1 MMFIPLSDVV
11 DLWLKER
18 YVIEMTNEPMDKYG
32 TVFTSIKVYEDR
44 LKEEYSEYKYSN
56 ETGSFYHIDAT
67 SEDIYGKVDDVIKR
81 VENGRMDWALKLYPR
96 SGLGFKYGVKLR
108 NTTGIIDCDYRD
120 EIRVSLSSDERVVIP
135 KGKAYMQ
142 GIIQPV
148 FTLDNE
154 IEPTEERKGG
164 LGSTDKD

>member
-1 MMFIPLSDVV
+1 MKT
-11 DLWLKER
+11 KEGVR
-18 YVIEMTNEPMDKYG
+18 MPQRATKGSIGYDFYAPMDIEIVPWSWTEFG
-32 TVFTSIKVYEDR
+32 TGVWLTDDD
-44 LKEEYSEYKYSN
+44 
-56 ETGSFYHIDAT
+56 TGND
-67 SEDIYGKVDDVIKR
+67 
-81 VENGRMDWALKLYPR
+81 RMDWALKLYPR

-142 GIIQPV
+142 GIIQPI

-164 LGSTDKD
+164 LGSTDRK

>member
-81 VENGRMDWALKLYPR
+81 VENGR
-96 SGLGFKYGVKLR
+96 
-108 NTTGIIDCDYRD
+108 
-120 EIRVSLSSDERVVIP
+120 
-135 KGKAYMQ
+135 
-142 GIIQPV
+142 
-148 FTLDNE
+148 
-154 IEPTEERKGG
+154 
-164 LGSTDKD
+164 

>member
-1 MMFIPLSDVV
+1 MKT
-11 DLWLKER
+11 KEGVR
-18 YVIEMTNEPMDKYG
+18 MPQRATKGSIGYDFYAPMDIEIVPWSWTEFG
-32 TVFTSIKVYEDR
+32 TGVWLT
-44 LKEEYSEYKYSN
+44 
-56 ETGSFYHIDAT
+56 
-67 SEDIYGKVDDVIKR
+67 DDDTV
-81 VENGRMDWALKLYPR
+81 NDRMDWALKLYPR

-142 GIIQPV
+142 GIIQPI

-164 LGSTDKD
+164 LGSTDKDSCVDGGV

>member
-1 MMFIPLSDVV
+1 MKT
-11 DLWLKER
+11 KEGVR
-18 YVIEMTNEPMDKYG
+18 MPQRATKGSIGYDFYAPMDIEIVPWSWTEFG
-32 TVFTSIKVYEDR
+32 TGVWLT
-44 LKEEYSEYKYSN
+44 
-56 ETGSFYHIDAT
+56 
-67 SEDIYGKVDDVIKR
+67 DDDTV
-81 VENGRMDWALKLYPR
+81 NDRMDWALKLYPR

-142 GIIQPV
+142 GIIQPI

-164 LGSTDKD
+164 LGSTDRD

>member
-1 MMFIPLSDVV
+1 MPQRATKGSIGYDF
-11 DLWLKER
+11 
-18 YVIEMTNEPMDKYG
+18 YAPMDIEIVPWSWNEFG
-32 TVFTSIKVYEDR
+32 TGVWLT
-44 LKEEYSEYKYSN
+44 
-56 ETGSFYHIDAT
+56 
-67 SEDIYGKVDDVIKR
+67 DDDTV
-81 VENGRMDWALKLYPR
+81 NDRMDWALKLYPR

>member
-1 MMFIPLSDVV
+1 MKT
-11 DLWLKER
+11 KEGVR
-18 YVIEMTNEPMDKYG
+18 MPQRATKGSIGYDFYAPMDIEIVPWSWTEFG
-32 TVFTSIKVYEDR
+32 TGVWLT
-44 LKEEYSEYKYSN
+44 
-56 ETGSFYHIDAT
+56 
-67 SEDIYGKVDDVIKR
+67 DDDTV
-81 VENGRMDWALKLYPR
+81 NDRMDWALKLYPR

-142 GIIQPV
+142 GIIQPI